1 MNFLNPAALFWL
13 ALALPIIVFYILKIR
28 LRRMPVSKIL
38 FWQQIFEQKQP
49 RSIWEHLRHLLSLLV
64 QLALLGLLIFA
75 LSEPFFRWEARGARR
90 LVLIVDNSASM
101 NATDVKPTRLAEVK
115 RRGRAIIDALRFTD
129 EMAIIAAGTEPQVAC
144 GMTDHQRTLRDA
156 LNAIPST
163 DGPTRVEESIA
174 LARRLLAD
182 QKNRRVIVLTDGAFD
197 GSEKLTKEKEIEL
210 VTVGGKADNVGIT
223 RFQVRRSLR
232 DPIGYEILAEVHNAS
247 DKPAQCRLE
256 IDLDNDVIDV
266 VPLKLEPGKRWS
278 QTFEKTSA
286 DGGRVVAKLDKPD
299 ALLADN
305 QAMAILPRRE
315 LQRVTL
321 VTDGNLF
328 LSKVFEAIPLVRLT
342 ISKDP
347 GAPGSKPGGIAVFHR
362 KLPDRLPPGPV
373 LVIEPLK
380 SNELWDLGEKI
391 SSPIV
396 TKQDKDSSLMA
407 HVKLENVSMP
417 EARQLT
423 FKNKAQVLATAFTGE
438 PVYSVVDRP
447 EGKVYVIT
455 VDLNKSD
462 LPLQTAFPIMMTNAL
477 AAIAGP
483 KGELREAVATG
494 GVTEVEVSAQAASAS
509 GPGLVLRSPNG
520 STRPLPRGMTTMLLG
535 PFDRCGIW
543 SVVRHGASK
552 NPKVQ
557 PPPEVEVACNLSSRR
572 ESDLR
577 APEGLKPALTS
588 RTGGFGGR
596 PIWYYLI
603 AVAWLL
609 AGLEWFLYQR
619 RWIS

>member
-1 MNFLNPAALFWL
+1 MNFLNPTALIWFG
-13 ALALPIIVFYILKIR
+13 LALPIIFFYILKIR
-28 LRRMPVSKIL
+28 LRRMPVSTIL

-64 QLALLGLLIFA
+64 QLALLALLVFA
-75 LSEPFFRWEARGARR
+75 LSEPFFRWESRGARR
-90 LVLIVDNSASM
+90 IVMVVDNSASM
-101 NATDVKPTRLAEVK
+101 NANDVKPTRLDAVK
-115 RRGRAIIDALRFTD
+115 RRGRQIIDNLRFTD
-129 EMAIIAAGTEPQVAC
+129 EMAIIAAGTEPQVAS

-156 LNAIPST
+156 LTAIPAT
-163 DGPTRVEESIA
+163 DGPTRVHEAVE

-182 QKNRRVIVLTDGAFD
+182 QKNPKIIILTDGAFD
-197 GSEKLTKEKEIEL
+197 DTDKL
-210 VTVGGKADNVGIT
+210 VKAKDVEVISIGRNTPNVGIT

-247 DKPAQCRLE
+247 DKPAECRLE
-256 IDLDNDVIDV
+256 IDLDDDVIDV

-286 DGGRVVAKLDKPD
+286 EGGKILAKLDKPD
-299 ALLADN
+299 ALMADN
-305 QAMAILPRRE
+305 QAWAILPRRE
-315 LQRVTL
+315 TQPVTL

-342 ISKDP
+342 LTKDP
-347 GAPGSKPGGIAVFHR
+347 GAPGSKAGGIAVFHR

-373 LVIEPLK
+373 LVIEPSK
-380 SNELWDLGEKI
+380 SNELWELGEKI

-396 TKQDKDSSLMA
+396 AKQDKDSLLLA
-407 HVKLENVSMP
+407 HVKLENVTMP
-417 EARQLT
+417 DARQLT
-423 FKNKAQVLATAFTGE
+423 FKAKATTLASAITGE
-438 PVYSVVDRP
+438 PLYAVIDRP
-447 EGKVYVIT
+447 EGKVYVLT
-455 VDLNKSD
+455 LDLNKSD

-483 KGELREAVATG
+483 KGELRESVGSGNVA
-494 GVTEVEVSAQAASAS
+494 EVDLPARR
-509 GPGLVLRSPNG
+509 GLLLRSPNG
-520 STRPLPRGMTTMLLG
+520 ATRPLPPGATKTLVG
-535 PFDRCGIW
+535 PLDRCGIW
-543 SVVRHGASK
+543 SIVRSPSAE

-557 PPPEVEVACNLSSRR
+557 SAPELEVACNLANRR

-577 APEGLKPALTS
+577 PPDGLKPAQVTLA
-588 RTGGFGGR
+588 GGFGGR

-603 AVAWLL
+603 AAAWFL
-609 AGLEWFLYQR
+609 AGLEWYLYQR